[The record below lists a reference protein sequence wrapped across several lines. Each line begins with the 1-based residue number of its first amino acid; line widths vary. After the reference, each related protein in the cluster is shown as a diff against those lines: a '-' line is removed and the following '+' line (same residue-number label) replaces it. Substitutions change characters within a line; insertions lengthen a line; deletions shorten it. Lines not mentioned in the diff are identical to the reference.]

1 MDATK
6 LLKDLAEEAGLDT
19 KDKTDEEI
27 AAEVADMATEASAEA
42 EKKTDG
48 EDSEAPVTE
57 TVILDALATVAE
69 KAADES
75 TDEDEDDEDEDV

>member
-6 LLKDLAEEAGLDT
+6 LLKDLAKEAGLDT
-19 KDKTDEEI
+19 EDKTDEEI